1 MDHIESITASARIRH
16 PRFFSATHTSIG
28 ENERVSSITLS
39 RRQSNVKGV
48 LRGYFDLS
56 GGPRKVQPNLQLPY
70 QSGRSSPQSLQTC

>member
-48 LRGYFDLS
+48 LRGYFDLVPAS
-56 GGPRKVQPNLQLPY
+56 GPIRRAEKSPAQFATALPKW
-70 QSGRSSPQSLQTC
+70 